1 MEAQHVYVNGEPR
14 TTSTF
19 ARGVSY
25 IAASVSF
32 TLANF
37 TFVRTE
43 KLRDSGNQPLI
54 FVRKRRGC
62 MDAREL
68 NWKTLF
74 WICLTERTT
83 HGQILKPLKILTHT
97 TPDLFPSYLIKASIT
112 SSNYK

>member
-1 MEAQHVYVNGEPR
+1 MEGQHVYVNAEPR

-19 ARGVSY
+19 SRGVSY

-37 TFVRTE
+37 TFVRTG

-74 WICLTERTT
+74 WICLAERTT
-83 HGQILKPLKILTHT
+83 HGQMLKPLKILTHT
-97 TPDLFPSYLIKASIT
+97 TPALFPSYLIKTSIT

>member
-1 MEAQHVYVNGEPR
+1 MEGQHVYVNAEPR

-43 KLRDSGNQPLI
+43 KLQDSGNQPLI
-54 FVRKRRGC
+54 FVRKRC
-62 MDAREL
+62 VDAREL
-68 NWKTLF
+68 NWKTLS
-74 WICLTERTT
+74 WICLAERTT
-83 HGQILKPLKILTHT
+83 HGQMLKPLKILTHT
-97 TPDLFPSYLIKASIT
+97 TPDLFPSYLITTSIT

>member
-1 MEAQHVYVNGEPR
+1 MEAQHVYVNSEPR

-43 KLRDSGNQPLI
+43 KLRQ
-54 FVRKRRGC
+54 
-62 MDAREL
+62 
-68 NWKTLF
+68 WKSALDLCTKKA
-74 WICLTERTT
+74 WVHGRERT
-83 HGQILKPLKILTHT
+83 QLEDAIL
-97 TPDLFPSYLIKASIT
+97 DLLS
-112 SSNYK
+112 

>member
-74 WICLTERTT
+74 WICLADTLRM
-83 HGQILKPLKILTHT
+83 GRC
-97 TPDLFPSYLIKASIT
+97 
-112 SSNYK
+112 